1 MQASLFL
8 SRNLFEATKHDA
20 QMTVTPTPNEGDGS
34 CSDAVNKSSRP
45 VTTIHLNRIPLLA
58 GVNEATLRHVASV
71 LQVRTADRG
80 SHILHKGDPGDH
92 LLFLLSGRLQAVDIT
107 EGGREI
113 GLSFLEPGDYFGELS
128 IIDGM
133 PRSASVVACEPSMYA
148 LMSRPQAQEL
158 IHNNPLVAER
168 VLKRF
173 AASIRRASN
182 FRTILG
188 IPNAYHRVYALLD
201 YLSQKSH
208 GGLVSIERLPTQQE
222 ISIMVNT
229 SRETVS
235 RAIHVL
241 IQRGVVERD
250 LRRLIVRR
258 PDVLREELTT
268 SKYAQAESNQQTAT
282 EELHRGVGRNA
293 GP

>member
-1 MQASLFL
+1 
-8 SRNLFEATKHDA
+8 
-20 QMTVTPTPNEGDGS
+20 MTVTSTPAELDGVS
-34 CSDAVNKSSRP
+34 QGTVDKPSRP
-45 VTTIHLNRIPLLA
+45 AITIHLNNIPLLM
-58 GVNEATLRHVASV
+58 GVDEATLRQVASV
-71 LQVRTADRG
+71 LQVRTAERG
-80 SHILHKGDPGDH
+80 GHILHKGDTGDH

-133 PRSASVVACEPSMYA
+133 PRSASVIACEPSMYA
-148 LMSRPQAQEL
+148 LLSRPHALEL
-158 IHNNPLVAER
+158 IHNNPQVAER

-188 IPNAYHRVYALLD
+188 IPNAFQRVYALLD
-201 YLSQKSH
+201 YLSQKGQ
-208 GGLVSIERLPTQQE
+208 GGLVVIERLPTQQE

-235 RAIHVL
+235 RAIHTL
-241 IQRGVVERD
+241 IERGVLEKD
-250 LRRLIVRR
+250 LRRLIVRQ
-258 PDVLREELTT
+258 PDVLREELTVT
-268 SKYAQAESNQQTAT
+268 KRAQTESKQ
-282 EELHRGVGRNA
+282 
-293 GP
+293 

>member
-1 MQASLFL
+1 M
-8 SRNLFEATKHDA
+8 K
-20 QMTVTPTPNEGDGS
+20 VTSIPAEVHGACPENTGD
-34 CSDAVNKSSRP
+34 KLPRP
-45 VTTIHLNRIPLLA
+45 AITIHLNNIPLLA
-58 GVNEATLRHVASV
+58 GVDEAALRRVAGV
-71 LQVRTADRG
+71 LQVRTAERG
-80 SHILHKGDPGDH
+80 SRILHKGDTGDH

-107 EGGREI
+107 EAGREI

-133 PRSASVVACEPSMYA
+133 PRSASVIACEPSMYA
-148 LMSRPQAQEL
+148 LLSRLHALEL

-173 AASIRRASN
+173 ATNIRQASN

-188 IPNAYHRVYALLD
+188 IPNAFQRVYALLD
-201 YLSQKSH
+201 YLSQKSQ
-208 GGLVSIERLPTQQE
+208 GGLVVIERLPTQQE

-241 IQRGVVERD
+241 MQRGVVEKD
-250 LRRLIVRR
+250 LRRLIVRK
-258 PDVLREELTT
+258 PDVLREELAVP
-268 SKYAQAESNQQTAT
+268 KHEQAEPRQ
-282 EELHRGVGRNA
+282 
-293 GP
+293 

>member
-1 MQASLFL
+1 MMATSTSAEPDGAS
-8 SRNLFEATKHDA
+8 
-20 QMTVTPTPNEGDGS
+20 P
-34 CSDAVNKSSRP
+34 DAVDKPSRP
-45 VTTIHLNRIPLLA
+45 AITIHLNNIPLLA
-58 GVNEATLRHVASV
+58 GVDEATLKALAGV
-71 LQVRTADRG
+71 LQVRTAVRG
-80 SHILHKGDPGDH
+80 SHILHKGDTGDH

-133 PRSASVVACEPSMYA
+133 PRSASVIACEPSMYA
-148 LMSRPQAQEL
+148 LLSRPQALEL

-173 AASIRRASN
+173 AANIRRASN
-182 FRTILG
+182 FRMILG
-188 IPNAYHRVYALLD
+188 IPNAFQRVYALLD
-201 YLSQKSH
+201 YLAQK
-208 GGLVSIERLPTQQE
+208 GQAGLVVIERLPTQQE

-235 RAIHVL
+235 RAIHML
-241 IQRGVVERD
+241 IERGVVEKD

-258 PDVLREELTT
+258 PDVLRKELNITKLT
-268 SKYAQAESNQQTAT
+268 QAEPKQ
-282 EELHRGVGRNA
+282 
-293 GP
+293 